1 MEITNTM
8 GASALLRKYLESDAG
23 YDLLAEMVKMAAE
36 LLMDAEVDVL
46 CNAACGVRTEDR
58 VNSRNR
64 HRERRWDTRAGTFNL
79 EIPKLRKG
87 SYLPGL
93 LELRRRAE
101 QALVSVVCQ
110 AYIEGFSTRRVDD
123 LVNTTSEDFP
133 QSEWRCQRD
142 QLDT

>member
-1 MEITNTM
+1 VEITNTM
-8 GASALLRKYLESDAG
+8 GASALLRKCLESDAG
-23 YDLLAEMVKMAAE
+23 SDLLAEMVKMAAE

-46 CNAACGVRTEDR
+46 CNAAYGVRTEDR
-58 VNSRNR
+58 VNSRNG
-64 HRERRWDTRAGTFNL
+64 HRERLWDTRAGTINL
-79 EIPKLRKG
+79 EIPRLRKG
-87 SYLPGL
+87 SYLPSL
-93 LELRRRAE
+93 LEPRRRAE

-133 QSEWRCQRD
+133 QSEWRCQMD